1 MDRLAAADR
10 ALSSGRSGWAVLLVQ
25 AIFRRAQAS
34 VTLRLGN
41 LQVVN
46 KFDDG
51 EERFAHDWL
60 RGKERDVAILTW
72 ELAAARERT

>member
-1 MDRLAAADR
+1 MR
-10 ALSSGRSGWAVLLVQ
+10 AN
-25 AIFRRAQAS
+25 

-60 RGKERDVAILTW
+60 RHNERGTAPLAW
-72 ELAAARERT
+72 EMDGQEPSGHPVCT